1 MTGKTVGEN
10 IAGAQNRDTNAI
22 RPADDPYSKT
32 GGIAVMWGNIA
43 QNGCV
48 VKRSA
53 VAPEMLVHSGPAR
66 VFDGEESAIDAI
78 YNGRIQP
85 GDVVVIR

>member
-1 MTGKTVGEN
+1 MYKR
-10 IAGAQNRDTNAI
+10 Q
-22 RPADDPYSKT
+22 
-32 GGIAVMWGNIA
+32 
-43 QNGCV
+43 

-78 YNGRIQP
+78 YNLSLIHISMVFSSVPSRSNSTARYKRISFFQE
-85 GDVVVIR
+85 